1 MDAKFLFRFSDYP
14 WIVIVHSIPTA
25 RCPSTVFMDM
35 LKIYVYCVN
44 IMARGISGKKKKKKE
59 KKS

>member
-1 MDAKFLFRFSDYP
+1 MD
-14 WIVIVHSIPTA
+14 T
-25 RCPSTVFMDM
+25 
-35 LKIYVYCVN
+35 LKTYVYCVN